1 MKITKGLTRPFQML
15 LWPIPVHMYVEK
27 PRLELKKIDGEAAAG
42 LMLTASNY
50 DGAVEILKA

>member
-1 MKITKGLTRPFQML
+1 
-15 LWPIPVHMYVEK
+15 MYVEK

-50 DGAVEILKA
+50 DTAVEILKA